1 MNTIQAI
8 SANSLTQDKLFA
20 GSTARTNYL
29 WKNLIIEKKSKI
41 GRAYKYYGRN
51 IFADVWSMFTSP
63 LT

>member
-20 GSTARTNYL
+20 GSPARTNYL
-29 WKNLIIEKKSKI
+29 WKNLIVEKRTSI
-41 GRAYKYYGRN
+41 GRVYKYYGRN
-51 IFADVWSMFTSP
+51 IFSDVWSIFTSP